1 MSTPHVYS
9 LLEERI
15 NIASHAAGFFCSLG
29 ALALLV
35 WRAGRFGNAV
45 DVVSAGIFG
54 ASLVALYA
62 ASTAYHSA
70 SRPSARARLRVIDHA
85 TIYLLIAGTYTPFTL
100 ITLKGT
106 VGWVIFGVSWGLAA
120 LGVYLKI
127 HFTGRFDKLS
137 TVMYVAMGWIIIF
150 AAEPLM
156 ERLAPAGLYW
166 IVAGGLS
173 YTLGAVIY
181 SIRRIPMN
189 HAIFHGFV
197 LGGSLCH
204 FMAVYF
210 YVLPGYPVD

>member
-1 MSTPHVYS
+1 MSELRIYS
-9 LLEERI
+9 PLEERI
-15 NIASHAAGFFCSLG
+15 NIVSHAWGLACSLV
-29 ALALLV
+29 ALALLL

-54 ASLVALYA
+54 ISLVALYA

-70 SRPSARARLRVIDHA
+70 TRPALRARLRIVDHA

-100 ITLKGT
+100 ITLNGT
-106 VGWVIFGVSWGLAA
+106 VGWVIFGISWGLAA
-120 LGVYLKI
+120 IGIYLKL
-127 HFTGRFDKLS
+127 HFTGRFNVLS
-137 TVMYVAMGWIIIF
+137 TLMYVAMGWMIVF
-150 AAEPLM
+150 AAEPML
-156 ERLAPAGLYW
+156 ERLPAAGIYW

-181 SIRRIPMN
+181 SIRRIPLN

-210 YVLPGYPVD
+210 YALPGY

>member
-1 MSTPHVYS
+1 MSELRIYS
-9 LLEERI
+9 PLEERI
-15 NIASHAAGFFCSLG
+15 NIVSHAWGLAFSLV
-29 ALALLV
+29 ALALLL

-45 DVVSAGIFG
+45 DVVCAGIFG
-54 ASLVALYA
+54 ISLVALYA

-70 SRPSARARLRVIDHA
+70 TRPALRARLRIVDHA

-100 ITLKGT
+100 ITLNGT
-106 VGWVIFGVSWGLAA
+106 VGWVIFGISWGLAA
-120 LGVYLKI
+120 IGIYLKL
-127 HFTGRFDKLS
+127 HFTGRFNVLS
-137 TVMYVAMGWIIIF
+137 TLMYVAMGWMIVF
-150 AAEPLM
+150 AAEPML
-156 ERLAPAGLYW
+156 ERLPAAGIYW

-181 SIRRIPMN
+181 SIRRIPLN

-210 YVLPGYPVD
+210 YALPGY